1 MKKLI
6 IIFLFLSTEFGF
18 SQSGK
23 YVMWEF
29 YNPYDGRNYTSQF
42 SNLNL
47 KENNTFVLNL
57 FYWKEETEECK
68 KITGK
73 WKIENETLSLIEDK
87 VIRYYLIKNNAI
99 VAQKP
104 EGEKLDY
111 YFENLI
117 NLNFLLKSNDGSIE
131 EHTKQSWLKQSKKSC
146 H

>member
-1 MKKLI
+1 M
-6 IIFLFLSTEFGF
+6 
-18 SQSGK
+18 
-23 YVMWEF
+23 
-29 YNPYDGRNYTSQF
+29 
-42 SNLNL
+42 
-47 KENNTFVLNL
+47 KENNTFALNL
-57 FYWKEETEECK
+57 FYWKEEKEECK

-73 WKIENETLSLIEDK
+73 WKIENDTLSLIENK
-87 VIRYYLIKNNAI
+87 VVRYYLIKNNSI

-117 NLNFLLKSNDGSIE
+117 NLDFLLKSNDGSIE